1 MQVLALRTTVN
12 VEDRV
17 GLIGDILN
25 YDVSELGNM
34 YYDWYE
40 VGGQLNDSM
49 LALYR
54 ENVASNSLNLILQQN
69 VLRAGETYSFQ
80 VTASQYEYALDEDT
94 DRRRMEE
101 NRYVDGL
108 TSFEMVTWCHA
119 LGVS

>member
-1 MQVLALRTTVN
+1 MLALRTTVN

-25 YDVSELGNM
+25 YDVSELDNM

-108 TSFEMVTWCHA
+108 THFEVVTWCHA